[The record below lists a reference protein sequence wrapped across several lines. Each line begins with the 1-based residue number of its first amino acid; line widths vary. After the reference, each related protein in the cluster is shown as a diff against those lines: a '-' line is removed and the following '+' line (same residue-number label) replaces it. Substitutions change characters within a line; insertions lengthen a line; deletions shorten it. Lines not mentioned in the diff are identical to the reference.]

1 MILFFYDFK
10 NQLIIIKTKF
20 MCELKNESKI
30 CKVCNLLQ
38 PIELYRKT
46 KTGFRTEC
54 RKCENQ
60 KRVERR
66 KLKLKEDPE
75 YRERLREYDTNRKS
89 LSRMSK

>member
-1 MILFFYDFK
+1 MISK
-10 NQLIIIKTKF
+10 NKLIIIKTKF
-20 MCELKNESKI
+20 MCEQKKES
-30 CKVCNLLQ
+30 KVCNVCNLPQ
-38 PIELYRKT
+38 TMEFFRKT

-54 RKCENQ
+54 RECENQ

-75 YRERLREYDTNRKS
+75 YRERLREYETNRKR

>member
-1 MILFFYDFK
+1 MILK
-10 NQLIIIKTKF
+10 NQLIIIKTKS
-20 MCELKNESKI
+20 MCELKNDS
-30 CKVCNLLQ
+30 KVCNVCKLTQ
-38 PIELYRKT
+38 PMEFFRKT

-66 KLKLKEDPE
+66 KLKLNEDPE
-75 YRERLREYDTNRKS
+75 YRERLREYDTNRKR

>member
-1 MILFFYDFK
+1 MISK
-10 NQLIIIKTKF
+10 NKSITIETKF
-20 MCELKNESKI
+20 MCELKNESKV
-30 CKVCNLLQ
+30 CNVCNLPQLM
-38 PIELYRKT
+38 EFFRKT

-75 YRERLREYDTNRKS
+75 YRERLREYDTNRKR

>member
-1 MILFFYDFK
+1 MISK
-10 NQLIIIKTKF
+10 NKLIIIKTKF
-20 MCELKNESKI
+20 MCEQKKES
-30 CKVCNLLQ
+30 KVCNVCNLPQ
-38 PIELYRKT
+38 PMELFRKT

-75 YRERLREYDTNRKS
+75 YRERLREYDTNRKR